1 MLSKSRYLVTV
12 LALFFG
18 AATVAVAQ
26 TYQVVVMPDTQN
38 YSGHAEHQP
47 IFSQQTAWIA
57 ENIESEN
64 IVFVTQ
70 LGDVVGHIRTVV
82 PIDRQWPFA
91 DSAFNAIDGKV
102 PYSVAYGNHDY
113 DQFPPP
119 AVGATTRDAQAWFGA
134 ARYADYDWFGG
145 ASPDGGSFYQV
156 FQIGDI
162 EIVHL
167 AMRFRPEEADL
178 NWAKQVL
185 DQHPRAPAILSTHS
199 YLQDAG
205 AARGG
210 RGEVAAGR
218 TAAGEF
224 IWEHLV
230 NDNDQVFMTIAGHS
244 HAGANVEV
252 SGEFNEDGEYHQVS
266 KNASGRDVY
275 EFLADYQDYPNGG
288 DGWMQLFEFDLENNR
303 LNVRTYSPSLDA
315 FQDDANSRFSVEMD
329 FDDRLRRLERN

>member
-1 MLSKSRYLVTV
+1 MLFKNHYLRMA
-12 LALFFG
+12 LALYLG
-18 AATVAVAQ
+18 AATTAAAE
-26 TYQVVVMPDTQN
+26 TYVVVVMPDTQN
-38 YSGHAEHQP
+38 YSGHADNQA

-70 LGDVVGHIRTVV
+70 LGDVVGHMRNTRTVV
-82 PIDRQWPFA
+82 PIDEQWPFA
-91 DSAFNAIDGKV
+91 DSAFRAIDGKV

-119 AVGATTRDAQAWFGA
+119 ATGATTRDAQVWFGA

-156 FQIGDI
+156 FQLGDI

-167 AMRFRPEEADL
+167 ALRFRPDEADL
-178 NWAKQVL
+178 NWAKNVL
-185 DQHPRAPAILSTHS
+185 EQHPGTPAILSTHS

-205 AARGG
+205 TARGG
-210 RGEVAAGR
+210 RGEIAAGR

-224 IWEHLV
+224 IWQHLV
-230 NDNDQVFMTIAGHS
+230 NDSDQVFMTIAGHS
-244 HAGANVEV
+244 HAGPNVDV

-266 KNASGRDVY
+266 KNASGRVVH
-275 EFLADYQDYPNGG
+275 E
-288 DGWMQLFEFDLENNR
+288 
-303 LNVRTYSPSLDA
+303 VS
-315 FQDDANSRFSVEMD
+315 
-329 FDDRLRRLERN
+329 RRLPGLSQRWRWLAAAVRIRSGKQPVECPDVFTFP